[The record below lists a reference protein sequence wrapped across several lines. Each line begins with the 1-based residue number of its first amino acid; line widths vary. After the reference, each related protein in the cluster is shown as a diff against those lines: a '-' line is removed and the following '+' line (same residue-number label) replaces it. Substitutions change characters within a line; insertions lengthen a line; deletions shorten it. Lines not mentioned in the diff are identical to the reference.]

1 VNPPR
6 YFVPH
11 ASTPAEPVRPDASAL
26 VNVVDTFRLEMA
38 YLGEREWIVGLDA
51 VGQLL
56 AVPGGERGQL
66 PASAQAQLAHHEV
79 TSGRAP
85 RHIAASE
92 LFFFSVELVE
102 HPTEAEGVNDP
113 VYLYGTLIGPWPGD
127 ALSRVPGQLTVSR
140 GAVLAGLAHG
150 ASDAFVYAQDAESK
164 TAQRSYHALLPGDRA
179 EVLSEGRG
187 LVLAYPSV
195 PVEMQTHNAANDRLV
210 ADILYDVLT
219 QLQEDARE
227 SGGPEL
233 LRLMEL
239 PVPSRLMAIAELE
252 TRGYEVNG
260 EVAILRKPRGGLVG
274 KLAGWIGGEKV
285 KVPPEGSTPE
295 FLELARRALAV
306 LPGWPNEA
314 ERALR
319 PLIRAGGS
327 GVSRAGIVPS
337 LPARPASTPQPI
349 PPRPPPPPARPD
361 DWMKDFLDAHAHTKS
376 TKPKISRSRPSI
388 PALQPKSS
396 APEASGPPEWLS
408 DFAPSSGNP
417 APAPAPT
424 SAPRTRR
431 ETAAPEPDPKKKP
444 DWMSDFE

>member
-6 YFVPH
+6 YFIPH

-51 VGQLL
+51 VGQLI

-102 HPTEAEGVNDP
+102 HPTEAEGANDP

-127 ALSRVPGQLTVSR
+127 ALARVPGQLTVSR
-140 GAVLAGLAHG
+140 GAVIAGLVHG

-179 EVLSEGRG
+179 EVISEGRG
-187 LVLAYPSV
+187 LVLAYPAV
-195 PVEMQTHNAANDRLV
+195 PVEMQTRNAANDRLV

-227 SGGPEL
+227 RGGPEL
-233 LRLMEL
+233 LRQLEL
-239 PVPSRLMAIAELE
+239 PVPSRLMAIADLE

-260 EVAILRKPRGGLVG
+260 DVAILRKPRGGLVG
-274 KLAGWIGGEKV
+274 KLAGLIGGEKV
-285 KVPPEGSTPE
+285 KVPPEGTTPD
-295 FLELARRALAV
+295 FIELARRALAV
-306 LPGWPNEA
+306 LPGWPNDA
-314 ERALR
+314 ERTLR
-319 PLIRAGGS
+319 PLIRAGGG
-327 GVSRAGIVPS
+327 GVSRAGIVPN
-337 LPARPASTPQPI
+337 LPARPAGTPQPI
-349 PPRPPPPPARPD
+349 PPRPLPPPARPD
-361 DWMKDFLDAHAHTKS
+361 DWMKDFLGAHAHTQSAKA
-376 TKPKISRSRPSI
+376 KPKISRSRSSI
-388 PALQPKSS
+388 PALPPK
-396 APEASGPPEWLS
+396 WLS
-408 DFAPSSGNP
+408 DFAPSSGT
-417 APAPAPT
+417 PAPAPT
-424 SAPRTRR
+424 PSPRAPR
-431 ETAAPEPDPKKKP
+431 EKAAPEPDPKKKP